1 MGGGGDGGGSD
12 FVTVAVTSSWFSPS
26 WHCWRCRNRPLLNL
40 VASAPWIGDSVAE
53 ADAARTMVRDWA
65 MLGTCRVSQLPPI
78 TPSSFSE
85 LCETERLDDD
95 CDSCLLLRP
104 SARPSLWKEN
114 VLIFVFFFLFAILKM
129 CHGVECL
136 FKLSTCFPASRSS
149 LIQSLTLPY
158 EPEVV
163 SGVGGLT

>member
-12 FVTVAVTSSWFSPS
+12 FVTVAGTSSWFSPS

-40 VASAPWIGDSVAE
+40 VASAPWIGDSVAD
-53 ADAARTMVRDWA
+53 ADAALTMVRDWA
-65 MLGTCRVSQLPPI
+65 MLGTWRVSQLPPI

-85 LCETERLDDD
+85 LCETERLDEDW
-95 CDSCLLLRP
+95 DSCLLLRP
-104 SARPSLWKEN
+104 SALPSLLSN
-114 VLIFVFFFLFAILKM
+114 IVRYR
-129 CHGVECL
+129 CTQTT
-136 FKLSTCFPASRSS
+136 STCFPASQSS

-163 SGVGGLT
+163 SVGGGFT